1 VSTQTLIPP
10 SRRLGR
16 LLTLYGVIGVILAI
30 AVLIGSIALGY
41 QVGKLRDQV
50 AAQRQATIATLD
62 STILLL
68 GTVTS
73 ASGNIDTALSGAAA
87 TVDQAGSLAKSAA
100 DGARQVQNLADFEFF
115 GQKPLAGIGTS
126 FGDIAAQ
133 ADAVASQLGSVS
145 SSMTN
150 VGDDLTAAVP
160 ALTDI
165 QAQAQT
171 IKDQLSGADRLDDM
185 PVIIGIIII
194 IVGLYLAW
202 LGVTALGSLWLGRRM
217 LAMVKGGPDAAA
229 LAPAPVAALAPAP
242 VAAVPPAA
250 PPPEPPMTAPVV
262 AVPPAAPPPAAETQ
276 PWPPANTQPPE
287 R

>member
-1 VSTQTLIPP
+1 MSTQTLIPP
-10 SRRLGR
+10 SRRLGW
-16 LLTLYGVIGVILAI
+16 LLTVYGVVGVILAV
-30 AVLIGSIALGY
+30 AVLIGSIVLGY

-73 ASGNIDTALSGAAA
+73 ASANIDTALSGAAA
-87 TVDQAGSLAKSAA
+87 TVDQAASLAKSAA

-133 ADAVASQLGSVS
+133 ADAVANQLGSVA

-150 VGDDLTAAVP
+150 VGDDLTTAVP

-165 QAQAQT
+165 QAQAQR
-171 IKDQLSGADRLDDM
+171 IKDQLNEADRLDDM
-185 PVIIGIIII
+185 PVIVGIIII

-217 LAMVKGGPDAAA
+217 LAMMSAGPGGATVSVP
-229 LAPAPVAALAPAP
+229 
-242 VAAVPPAA
+242 AAVAMEPASTQPTEVLPLPPAGEPPTA
-250 PPPEPPMTAPVV
+250 PPSST
-262 AVPPAAPPPAAETQ
+262 
-276 PWPPANTQPPE
+276 TQPPE
-287 R
+287 G

>member
-10 SRRLGR
+10 SRRLGW
-16 LLTLYGVIGVILAI
+16 LLTVYGVVGVILAV
-30 AVLIGSIALGY
+30 AVLIGSIVLGY

-73 ASGNIDTALSGAAA
+73 ASANIDTALSGAAA

-115 GQKPLAGIGTS
+115 GQKPLAGLGSS

-133 ADAVASQLGSVS
+133 ADAVANQLGSVS

-150 VGDDLTAAVP
+150 VGGDLTTAVP

-165 QAQAQT
+165 QAQAQR
-171 IKDQLSGADRLDDM
+171 IKDQLNEADRLDDM
-185 PVIIGIIII
+185 PVIVGIIII
-194 IVGLYLAW
+194 VVGLYLAW

-217 LAMVKGGPDAAA
+217 LAMLSAGPDGTA
-229 LAPAPVAALAPAP
+229 VAIS
-242 VAAVPPAA
+242 AAVPMEPALTQPIDVPPLPPAATVAVAPPEPPATEPAAGVPPTA
-250 PPPEPPMTAPVV
+250 PPPEG
-262 AVPPAAPPPAAETQ
+262 
-276 PWPPANTQPPE
+276 
-287 R
+287 